1 MCRFF
6 EWGRYDDERQEAREL
21 FQNALTQEFNKIY
34 GTDVNKLASWQALC
48 RVLEISPVPDELKEC
63 RAVSHFIIIFLA
75 RPDSACS
82 LCPGGAANS
91 CQHRGSC

>member
-1 MCRFF
+1 
-6 EWGRYDDERQEAREL
+6 
-21 FQNALTQEFNKIY
+21 
-34 GTDVNKLASWQALC
+34 
-48 RVLEISPVPDELKEC
+48 
-63 RAVSHFIIIFLA
+63 LA